1 MKIDVPE
8 HWSAE
13 QADVVLDFLEK
24 LESAIWRAY
33 EKQLIDLQILKANEP
48 MHDDYEIDEEPIPF

>member
-1 MKIDVPE
+1 MKVEIPE

-13 QADVVLDFLEK
+13 QADMVLDFLEK

-48 MHDDYEIDEEPIPF
+48 IHDDYDEGSDSIPF